1 MIESVKSEANL
12 HSLEIE
18 AGLKLLSS
26 TTKGLTSDEA
36 KKRIKQYGPNDI
48 QKGVKTSALGLFL
61 NQFKDP
67 LLILLIL
74 AGVLSISIGEAVEGI
89 AMFAIVLLNA
99 VLGFVQEYR
108 AEKAMEAL
116 QRIAAPMAMVLRDGV
131 EQRIPSNE
139 IVPGDVI
146 LLEAGGIAPAD
157 ARLIEVI
164 GLQVDESSLTG
175 ESLSVEKSTRKS
187 DIKAP
192 IAEQHN
198 MTFMGTVV
206 TYGRAKALVLRTGMQ
221 TEFGKISASLQA
233 TKQMQTP
240 LQKKFDQLAR
250 QIGIAARCPDP
261 ARFYIRNDDEDAFLF
276 GNAGLCPGIGRSNCS
291 CCLTNHCDHR
301 LVYGQ

>member
-157 ARLIEVI
+157 ARLIEVV

-198 MTFMGTVV
+198 MTFHG
-206 TYGRAKALVLRTGMQ
+206 YRCDLREGKS
-221 TEFGKISASLQA
+221 FGVENGYANRVWENLGLPASNQA
-233 TKQMQTP
+233 DANP
-240 LQKKFDQLAR
+240 LAEK
-250 QIGIAARCPDP
+250 
-261 ARFYIRNDDEDAFLF
+261 
-276 GNAGLCPGIGRSNCS
+276 
-291 CCLTNHCDHR
+291 
-301 LVYGQ
+301 V